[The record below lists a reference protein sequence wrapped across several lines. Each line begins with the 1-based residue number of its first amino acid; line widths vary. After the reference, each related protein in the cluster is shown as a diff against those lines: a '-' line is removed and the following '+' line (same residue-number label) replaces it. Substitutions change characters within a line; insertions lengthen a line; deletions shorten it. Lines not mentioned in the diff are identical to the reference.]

1 MKKVVF
7 VVLPL
12 LMLFG
17 CKSDPQ
23 PGQYPYPQPG
33 QYPYA
38 QPGQVPQAPVQ
49 PVAVQPV
56 MPRQQV
62 VNPAGTMP
70 TGLIPRGTP
79 LPPIQ
84 GTGAASP
91 DELGRALT
99 SAMSEYNTVAMLA
112 LFLSNDQ
119 LNAAI
124 RCEPGRSGQESVEK
138 SRMRLAEEIFA
149 AWEKK
154 ETFTY
159 VSVAPQDEIT
169 NLASGSKHKGC
180 ITNDHV
186 ALQKYV
192 FSVNQT
198 RNGRVHPGK
207 RGCGLV
213 YIGSLNRWFF
223 IKC

>member
-1 MKKVVF
+1 MKRLAF
-7 VVLPL
+7 IVLPI

-23 PGQYPYPQPG
+23 PGQYPY
-33 QYPYA
+33 A
-38 QPGQVPQAPVQ
+38 QPGQVPQVPGQ
-49 PVAVQPV
+49 PIAVQPV
-56 MPRQQV
+56 VPQQQAV
-62 VNPAGTMP
+62 GPAGTLP
-70 TGLIPRGTP
+70 AGLIPRGTP

-91 DELGRALT
+91 DELGKALAQ
-99 SAMSEYNTVAMLA
+99 AMSEYNTVAMLA

-124 RCEPGRSGQESVEK
+124 KCKPGRSGQESVEK
-138 SRMRLAEEIFA
+138 SRMGLAEEIFA

-154 ETFTY
+154 EIFTH
-159 VSVAPQDEIT
+159 VSAAPEDAIT
-169 NLASGSKHKGC
+169 NMARGTQYKGC

-186 ALQKYV
+186 ALQKYI

-207 RGCGLV
+207 HACGLV

-223 IKC
+223 VSC